1 MYVHVKEFVSNDAF
15 TYMESEHYFT
25 WPNLADVYHYF
36 KIKLA
41 TIRFVLL
48 ICLHHRIFKLNS
60 VLVAHSTSDMNTVDQ
75 SVRARAATRC
85 VHRKMIEHSSSPTSN
100 S

>member
-1 MYVHVKEFVSNDAF
+1 
-15 TYMESEHYFT
+15 MERKHCFA
-25 WPNLADVYHYF
+25 WPNLANV
-36 KIKLA
+36 
-41 TIRFVLL
+41 TITCNGAGTFYVPHLSML
-48 ICLHHRIFKLNS
+48 CIISPIQLDS